1 MLDNGISR
9 RGFIKG
15 VAFVGASTFLGSS
28 IIGCAEKGE
37 QPVTV
42 TVGTPPEGS
51 GNYILA
57 SNIAEIT
64 TKYLPK
70 GSTIDVIPT
79 GGTAAEIKALDE
91 GKIDMASAGQQ
102 STNYLAYKGMWPFEK
117 AYTQLRA
124 IAGKLSNLYFA
135 TAVMTKTGITSWE
148 ELVEKQYPVK
158 FATFP
163 KGSTGIVCL
172 QYLLKTMDL
181 TIDDLLSWGAEWY
194 PAKPSDI
201 TSLFADGKVEAF
213 FHVIQKGHPLWTQ
226 LTSTYKFNYLPFPE
240 KLESKIKEF
249 RYDVGDIPADDEKW
263 RDTLRGLT
271 TDYHAILMYTEFFT
285 TENLPENIAYTF
297 AKAIAEN
304 RDTILKAF
312 PAFEVY
318 NPDETWKEK
327 YIGEPLHPGAEKYYR
342 EAGYMK

>member
-1 MLDNGISR
+1 MIESNLTR

-15 VAFVGASTFLGSS
+15 VTLLGASTLIGSNFL
-28 IIGCAEKGE
+28 GCAERGE
-37 QPVTV
+37 NPVTV

-57 SNIAEIT
+57 SNIAEMV

-70 GSTIDVIPT
+70 GSSVDVIPT

-91 GKIDMASAGQQ
+91 DKIDLASSGQQ
-102 STNYLAYKGMWPFEK
+102 STNYLAYNGMWPFEK

-135 TAVMTKTGITSWE
+135 TAVLKKTGITSWE
-148 ELVEKQYPVK
+148 ELIDEQYPIK

-163 KGSTGIVCL
+163 KGSTGIISL
-172 QYLLKTMDL
+172 QYLLKTMGL
-181 TIDDLLSWGAEWY
+181 SIDDLLSWGGKWY

-201 TSLFADGKVEAF
+201 TTLFADGKVEAF

-226 LTSTYKFNYLPFPE
+226 LTSTYEFNYLPFPE

-249 RYDVGDIPADDEKW
+249 RYDVGDIPASDEVWKN
-263 RDTLRGLT
+263 TLNGLDS
-271 TDYHAILMYTEFFT
+271 DYHAILMYTEFFT
-285 TENLPENIAYTF
+285 TDKLPDNIAYTF

-304 RDTILKAF
+304 REAILKAF

-318 NPDETWKEK
+318 SPEDTWKEK
-327 YIGEPLHPGAEKYYR
+327 YVGEPLHPGAERYYK